1 MATYLRS
8 YLHFTAYAVL
18 AGVVFVILAFLLGL
32 ARAYRVYERYA
43 EAETLQEAWLHR
55 HDIGSQWQSPDE
67 RYRKIHYQIDN
78 ILYLPSGPPAVI
90 YDTETGEQA
99 GFTYDIEDDDAFQK
113 RWSEIEWQEY
123 EASY

>member
-43 EAETLQEAWLHR
+43 EAETLQEAWLH
-55 HDIGSQWQSPDE
+55 
-67 RYRKIHYQIDN
+67 RKIHYQIDN